1 MRDNGGVVIVHSL
14 SFKENMMAA
23 AGELYRWQTTT
34 WLATFSY
41 FDIGLVADQL
51 RALTAGMGVDLANVR
66 AVPREC
72 GSWHVA
78 CLAR

>member
-1 MRDNGGVVIVHSL
+1 MRQVRDKGGIVIVHSL

-66 AVPREC
+66 AASC
-72 GSWHVA
+72 SA
-78 CLAR
+78 KLC